1 MLCTNGSTTV
11 GTGIGWLHKWCIN
24 KPPWSIE
31 LTCRQRICA
40 AARGVA
46 RSWRAACNPTRENF
60 VMKTIFD
67 CNLLFLCVRWGFFLV
82 HRTSQGCFASEYASK
97 RNEQNKNRR
106 TSFYARLYC
115 LKTKSVVKYDRL
127 INIMNAFNEPCFD
140 LRAVHV
146 ILDVSAKRSNV
157 NAKCS
162 T

>member
-31 LTCRQRICA
+31 LTCRQRNCA
-40 AARGVA
+40 VARGVA

-67 CNLLFLCVRWGFFLV
+67 CNLLFLCVRWGFFWFSELRRGV
-82 HRTSQGCFASEYASK
+82 LPQSTPQNEMSKIRTDARRFTLGYIVWK
-97 RNEQNKNRR
+97 RNLLSN
-106 TSFYARLYC
+106 TTGLSILWM
-115 LKTKSVVKYDRL
+115 LL
-127 INIMNAFNEPCFD
+127 MNLVLTCV
-140 LRAVHV
+140 L
-146 ILDVSAKRSNV
+146 
-157 NAKCS
+157 C